1 MHEIHIDIETYSA
14 TSINSG
20 VYRYSEDADF
30 EILLFGYSVD
40 DEEVHVVDLASGES
54 IPDEILAALEDNNI
68 TKWAYNATFE
78 RICLSR
84 YLYGK
89 TEKFLD
95 PKGWKCSM
103 TWAIALGLPFS
114 LKDVGAILHIAN
126 QKLDTGKDLI
136 RYFCVPCK
144 ATKKNGGRLRNLYY
158 HDKAKWQLFKEY
170 NKRDV
175 EAELAISNRLAKY
188 ELDDAFWREY
198 QLSESINDTGVLVDL
213 PLAQKAIKIAN
224 NCKEIY
230 IKTLQNLTNLDNPNS
245 VVQLKNWLNSNS
257 VEADSLGKKDVAELL
272 NLTNDATVEE
282 VLRLRQLISKS
293 SVRKYEAMMSS
304 VCSDGRLRG
313 MFMFYGANRSGRFSS
328 KIVQLQ
334 NLPQNH
340 LSDLSFSRELVK
352 SGNQEALEL
361 LYTDIPDTL
370 SQLIRTAFI
379 PAVDHKFIV
388 SDYSAIEARVLAW
401 YSGEQWRIRAFKENQ
416 DIYCASATQMFGV
429 PVVKGGINGE
439 LRAKGKIAEL
449 ALGYGGSIGALTN
462 MGALELGL
470 EEDELMPLVE
480 SWRSANPAITKFWQK
495 IDKAVRLVITGHQ
508 PIRYRGLTF
517 SYQAQML
524 FIKLPSGR
532 SLAYV
537 KPEIRE
543 NKITYFGTDATR
555 KYSRIETYGPK
566 LVENIVQA
574 TARDLLLNALSNL
587 STYQVVMH
595 IHDEVVVEVDSSI
608 TKEQIK
614 QIMVKSP
621 MWAKGLLLNADAYEC
636 DFYMK
641 D

>member
-1 MHEIHIDIETYSA
+1 MQHLHIDIETYSA

-30 EILLFGYSVD
+30 QILLFGYSID
-40 DEEVHVVDLASGES
+40 GGEVHVVDLASGEL
-54 IPDEILAALEDNNI
+54 IPQEIIAALADNKI
-68 TKWAYNATFE
+68 TKWAYNAIFE

-84 YLYGK
+84 YLYGV

-114 LKDVGAILHIAN
+114 LKDVGTILHISS

-144 ATKKNGGRLRNLYY
+144 PTKKNGGRVRNYYY
-158 HDKAKWQLFKEY
+158 HDLAKWKLFKEY

-175 EAELAISNRLAKY
+175 EAELAISARLAKY
-188 ELDDAFWREY
+188 ELDDHFWREY
-198 QLSESINDTGVLVDL
+198 QLSECINDTGVLVDTE
-213 PLAQKAIKIAN
+213 LAGKAIKIAN

-230 IKTLQNLTNLDNPNS
+230 MKTLQNLTKLDNPNS
-245 VVQLKNWLNSNS
+245 VQQLKEWLSSNM
-257 VEADSLGKKDVAELL
+257 VEAESLGKKDVAELL
-272 NLTNDATVEE
+272 DITTDETVEE

-304 VCSDGRLRG
+304 ICTDNRLRG

-340 LSDLSFSRELVK
+340 LSDLRSARELVK
-352 SGNQEALEL
+352 TGNTDALEL
-361 LYTDIPDTL
+361 LYADIPDTL

-379 PAVDHKFIV
+379 PAPNHKFIV

-401 YSGEQWRIRAFKENQ
+401 YSGEAWRIRAFRENQ
-416 DIYCASATQMFGV
+416 DIYCASASRMFGV

-462 MGALELGL
+462 MGALEFGL
-470 EEDELMPLVE
+470 SEDELMPLVE
-480 SWRSANPAITKFWQK
+480 AWRSANPSITKFWQK
-495 IDKAVRLVITGHQ
+495 VDKAVRSVLSGHP
-508 PIRYRGLTF
+508 PISYKNLIF
-517 SYQAQML
+517 SYKAQML
-524 FIKLPSGR
+524 FITLPSGR

-537 KPEIRE
+537 KPAIRE
-543 NKITYFGTDATR
+543 NKITYYGTDATR

-574 TARDLLLNALSNL
+574 TARDILLNALTNL
-587 STYQVVMH
+587 STYKVIMH
-595 IHDEVVVEVDSSI
+595 IHDEVVVEVS
-608 TKEQIK
+608 KETTTQQIK

-621 MWAKGLLLNADAYEC
+621 SWAKGLLLNADAYEC